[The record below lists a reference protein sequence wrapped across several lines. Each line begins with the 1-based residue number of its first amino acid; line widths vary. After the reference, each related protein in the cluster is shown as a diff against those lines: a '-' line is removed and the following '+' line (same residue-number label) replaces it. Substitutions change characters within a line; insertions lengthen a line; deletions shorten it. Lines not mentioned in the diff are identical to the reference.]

1 MLPLL
6 HLSHGYHYCWHCFPG
21 PKPFQEAEEAL
32 QVPKLDMFQLVL
44 MFSRVLRGL
53 WGEKRIFVPLSLYVR
68 VMSCLVSCLKP
79 AFFGTVFFFPF
90 CNLFDS
96 KECLKVLDKRDK
108 EALGYVE
115 IWMVSIDKLTVD
127 SQVLCFQFRRK
138 ITMQDKIS
146 CNAGRKELL
155 DLQEATFVK
164 STRIVR
170 CC

>member
-1 MLPLL
+1 
-6 HLSHGYHYCWHCFPG
+6 
-21 PKPFQEAEEAL
+21 
-32 QVPKLDMFQLVL
+32 
-44 MFSRVLRGL
+44 
-53 WGEKRIFVPLSLYVR
+53 
-68 VMSCLVSCLKP
+68 MSCLVSCLKP

-138 ITMQDKIS
+138 ITRTKYHATRVEK
-146 CNAGRKELL
+146 NYLTFRK
-155 DLQEATFVK
+155 QR
-164 STRIVR
+164 S
-170 CC
+170 